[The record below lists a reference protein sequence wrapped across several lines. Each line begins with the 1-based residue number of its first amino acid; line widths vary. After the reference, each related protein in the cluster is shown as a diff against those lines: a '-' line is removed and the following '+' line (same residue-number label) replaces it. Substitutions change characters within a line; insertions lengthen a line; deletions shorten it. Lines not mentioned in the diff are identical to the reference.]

1 VTTQTWVDLAPL
13 VEPTKAWL
21 RTETGKTVTFGRA
34 PKGGVPPFTVLAIVS
49 DARLIESL
57 DGGIPADVTW
67 QLDSMGEN
75 PLQALGMHDK
85 ALRAMVLAT
94 PPVLT
99 TAYVSAREAVGDT
112 QGPRKESDNHFVV
125 QSRVRWTLVGVA

>member
-13 VEPTKAWL
+13 VDPTKAWL

-34 PKGGVPPFTVLAIVS
+34 PKGGVPPFTVLSIVS

-94 PPVLT
+94 RRSSPRPT
-99 TAYVSAREAVGDT
+99 CRRGKRSATPKARG
-112 QGPRKESDNHFVV
+112 KSLDNHFVV